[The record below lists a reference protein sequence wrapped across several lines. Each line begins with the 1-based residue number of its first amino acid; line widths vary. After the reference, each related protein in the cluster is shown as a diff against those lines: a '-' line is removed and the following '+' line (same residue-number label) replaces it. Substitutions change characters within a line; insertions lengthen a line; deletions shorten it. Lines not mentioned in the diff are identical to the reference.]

1 MLGTP
6 WLWRRLVLTENVE
19 HMVDMALR
27 LSRATPLIV
36 TTYPRTTPSYL
47 EMLRKV
53 LGQAGRLKVLD
64 IALPVSVLASLE
76 PLYSTSAI
84 ILDQLRLVDPNF
96 PSSHA
101 IHPGFTVLAPGL
113 FAGNTPSLR
122 VLEIRRIPGLDQPL
136 ILFGHY

>member
-6 WLWRRLVLTENVE
+6 WLWRRLILTENVE

-76 PLYSTSAI
+76 PLYSTPAI
-84 ILDQLRLVDPNF
+84 ILDQLRLVDPKF
-96 PSSHA
+96 PSSHT